1 MLIEEKNYIMIQG
14 WMRTKL
20 NLSGN
25 DLLVYAIIYGFSQV
39 EGHSFN
45 GSLQYLADWCGATK
59 QGIQKNLKSLLE
71 KGLINKI
78 TVEKNGIKM
87 CEYSC
92 ILYNIV
98 AYPIQHS
105 CMNNIDNNID
115 NNTITINSNS
125 IAKNQASENFIGS
138 VKNKKKSNLYD
149 KCVSLIRDFTDD
161 VVLQDYLKEFLNI
174 CLENARES
182 GKSFYANT
190 FKGKL
195 NTLSK
200 LSEDNHEQREI
211 VLQTLEKG
219 WCGFYEIT
227 DNKRTKNV
235 HNDLNESGA
244 EFVPTVN
251 KKAVKESIRNGQ
263 GEKF

>member
-125 IAKNQASENFIGS
+125 IAKNQTSENFIGS
-138 VKNKKKSNLYD
+138 VNNKKKPNLYD
-149 KCVSLIRDFTDD
+149 KCVSLIKDFTDD
-161 VVLQDYLKEFLNI
+161 NILQEYLVNFLKN
-174 CLENARES
+174 CLENSKES
-182 GKSFYANT
+182 GTPFYTNT

-195 NTLSK
+195 NKLKS
-200 LSEDNHEQREI
+200 LSEDDYEQRKI
-211 VLQTLEKG
+211 VMQTLDNG
-219 WCGFYEIT
+219 WNGFYEIK